1 MAPAARHGDPVSDTE
16 TLAATPVAAAM
27 HAGVYSCPAEATL
40 AEVAEIMSA
49 QHVHAVVVHR
59 AVDGAGTRVVGL
71 VSDLDLIA
79 AATVRDLET
88 QAAGASAAS
97 SALTISPDDTLDDA
111 ARAMTRHGASHLV
124 VVERDTG
131 RLLGVISTLDIVN
144 ALAAV

>member
-1 MAPAARHGDPVSDTE
+1 MSDTE
-16 TLAATPVAAAM
+16 ILAATTVAAAM
-27 HAGVYSCPAEATL
+27 HVGVYSCPAEATL

-59 AVDGAGTRVVGL
+59 SVDGAGSHVVGL

-79 AATVRDLET
+79 AATVRDLEK
-88 QAAGASAAS
+88 QAAGASATD
-97 SALTISPDDTLDDA
+97 SALTIAPEDTLEDA

-124 VVERDTG
+124 VVEPASG
-131 RLLGVISTLDIVN
+131 RLVGVISTLDVVN